1 MGEPPMRLLRWMR
14 LLLPLL
20 VLLLGLPAWGQMP
33 PAGKP
38 AAVVNGEPLSAQ
50 DWAAAL
56 KRLPPFPADADEE
69 SKKSVWLELLG
80 MLMDDMLLRQFLSK
94 HAPPVSKAQIDQRVA
109 ELEASLK
116 PKSQTLA
123 DFLKETNQTEAQF
136 RAGLA
141 LELQWQAY
149 VNQRAGQV
157 DLKAYWEQ
165 NRDLFDGVLVRVSHM
180 TIPMPPNADAKQ
192 LQAAVTRLQAI
203 RQEVQRGLDF
213 GEAMRRFSQTEPGT
227 KSCGDLGYFP
237 PRKADA
243 DPFIRTASNLKA
255 GEVSDVVRTDFGVHL
270 IKVTER
276 KPGTPSKYEEVKD
289 GVRAVWA
296 DELRINLILD
306 LRKTAKI
313 EVYVP

>member
-1 MGEPPMRLLRWMR
+1 
-14 LLLPLL
+14 
-20 VLLLGLPAWGQMP
+20 
-33 PAGKP
+33 
-38 AAVVNGEPLSAQ
+38 
-50 DWAAAL
+50 
-56 KRLPPFPADADEE
+56 
-69 SKKSVWLELLG
+69 
-80 MLMDDMLLRQFLSK
+80 MDDMLLRQFLSK

-237 PRKADA
+237 PRKADT